1 MTIEF
6 KNTSDR
12 LKMLITESEKK
23 TEKLENFSKNIKDGK
38 NIRLHEK
45 YAEQISEELASTMET
60 NAKIEKI
67 IKKKSLR

>member
-23 TEKLENFSKNIKDGK
+23 TEKLESFSKNIKDGK

-60 NAKIEKI
+60 NAKIEKM

>member
-23 TEKLENFSKNIKDGK
+23 TEKLESFSKNIKDGK

-45 YAEQISEELASTMET
+45 YAEQISEELASTMEI
-60 NAKIEKI
+60 NAKIEKM

>member
-1 MTIEF
+1 MIIEF

-12 LKMLITESEKK
+12 LKTLITESEKK
-23 TEKLENFSKNIKDGK
+23 TEKLENFSRNIKNRK

-45 YAEQISEELASTMET
+45 YAEQISEELVSAMET

>member
-12 LKMLITESEKK
+12 LKALITESEKR
-23 TEKLENFSKNIKDGK
+23 TEKLENFSRNIKNGKNIK
-38 NIRLHEK
+38 LHEK
-45 YAEQISEELASTMET
+45 YVEQISEELASTMET
-60 NAKIEKI
+60 NAKIEKM

>member
-23 TEKLENFSKNIKDGK
+23 TEKLENFSRIIKNGK

-60 NAKIEKI
+60 NAKIEKM